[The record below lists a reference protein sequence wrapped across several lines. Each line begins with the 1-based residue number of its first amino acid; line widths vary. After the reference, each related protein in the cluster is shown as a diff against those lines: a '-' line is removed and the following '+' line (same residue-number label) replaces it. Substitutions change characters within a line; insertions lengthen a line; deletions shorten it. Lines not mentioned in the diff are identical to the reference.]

1 MADSESVATKIAKRR
16 LGSTSAKSLEK
27 QEDEKKV
34 KSSSIAESIASKRLA
49 KERALGVE
57 AIEGL
62 TFGLA
67 GELKGVAESLT
78 TDKTYSE
85 AREEYEAKR
94 RAFKKK
100 NPELADEAFLLE
112 TVASLPTGVGVAAG
126 LSKAGIKSLGK
137 IGAIEAGTYG
147 VATGDTFE
155 ERIGQGVVGGLAGF
169 GLGKL
174 VQVATRPTGIG
185 GLKTQADD
193 AATQASD
200 IDDIA
205 LQRSLD
211 EEKFIE
217 VDTPK
222 YTRKPL
228 RDAQTVGEFWEGTKS
243 AFKEFYNDKITGVSD
258 DIARRMPQVGLRFQR
273 ADETALRQINK
284 DLDGFAEQLVPVM
297 RIINENERVK
307 GVLLDYGAGRLGKID
322 DAMSFLRKDF
332 ANYMNETNLNA
343 LEEYLRYSARK
354 NDELNQK
361 VFGSIFQFPTYLHT
375 RNNAFTK
382 KLKDKGTSDKD
393 VEEIV
398 FTDRGREARSRGSYL
413 EEESKT
419 PVVSDYDNPLVSDM
433 QRIFQ
438 MEKFGQI
445 QRIFGVDIN
454 NTLKVKR
461 EIIRSQ
467 KEMAEDGVVVGD
479 KQLQAIGITP
489 TEFMDSFFNTLVRR
503 GISND
508 GADYAVKK
516 ITDAIIG
523 ANSAPHPLI
532 QAANSTA
539 YATTLAGPMSAV
551 LNIADIPLLGAK
563 YGGRAA
569 IEGFK
574 ALNPFKKVPNV
585 DLKKAGL
592 NNQTMGEFVN
602 TLNDEMRDGSQ
613 SFLKSLASSVR
624 KGTDLLMKGS
634 GFAAMDQIG
643 KKGVLRGV
651 LSSAVDDANAG
662 RLADN
667 WGFYFSKKELEL
679 IADQFKRHGADHT
692 KYTGKGGELAE
703 ELMFA
708 GLGQQQLISSAGRPA
723 AWARNPNLRP
733 LWALRGFV
741 VKQQALALREVVGNI
756 KAGKPEKAKE
766 FLGRY
771 ALYGAGGYAV
781 INEGR
786 QFVFGDGEVSAGGL
800 LRGYGDAW
808 ASLLTANT
816 LGLNDYQYGQI
827 QQNGFIP
834 TLILGMEPLATARAR
849 DIIGTTVDVIDQ
861 ERPPQALF
869 MEVSPAAKQISRM
882 LSNIG
887 EGTGN
892 VQLQQITDEALRQ
905 RNPES

>member
-1 MADSESVATKIAKRR
+1 MSEVDSVTKAILERR
-16 LGSTSAKSLEK
+16 LGKNVQPVVATEESDSE
-27 QEDEKKV
+27 V
-34 KSSSIAESIASKRLA
+34 KNAALRIINRRKTRSEGLA
-49 KERALGVE
+49 TE
-57 AIEGL
+57 AVQGL

-67 GELKGVAESLT
+67 DEFSSAMTALA

-85 AREEYEAKR
+85 AKEEYQAKR

-100 NPELADEAFLLE
+100 NPELADEALLLE
-112 TVASLPTGVGVAAG
+112 AVASIPTGSVIAKG
-126 LSKAGIKSLGK
+126 LSKAGIQSLGK
-137 IGAIEAGTYG
+137 IGAIEAGGYG
-147 VATGDTFE
+147 IATGDSFE
-155 ERIGQGVVGGLAGF
+155 ERLGQGVVGGLAGF
-169 GLGKL
+169 GVGKL
-174 VQVATRPTGIG
+174 VQAAVRPSTAG
-185 GLKTQADD
+185 GFKTQADN
-193 AATQASD
+193 ATTEASD

-205 LQRSLD
+205 LQRSIE

-228 RDAQTVGEFWEGTKS
+228 RDAQTVGEFWEGTKT

-258 DIARRMPQVGLRFQR
+258 DIARRMPQVGLRWQR
-273 ADETALRQINK
+273 SDETALRQINK
-284 DLDGFAEQLVPVM
+284 DIGEFADQLIPIM
-297 RIINENERVK
+297 RIINENKRVK

-322 DAMSFLRKDF
+322 DAISFLRKDF
-332 ANYMNETNLNA
+332 AEYMSEANLNA
-343 LEEYLRYSARK
+343 LEKYLRYSARK
-354 NDELNQK
+354 NNELNQK

-382 KLKDKGTSDKD
+382 KLRDKGTSDKD
-393 VEEIV
+393 IEEIV
-398 FTDRGREARSRGSYL
+398 FTDKGREARSRGSYL
-413 EEESKT
+413 KDEGAT
-419 PVVSDYDNPLVSDM
+419 LNVADYDNPLMSDM

-445 QRIFGVDIN
+445 QRIFGVDIKD
-454 NTLKVKR
+454 TLRVKR
-461 EIIRSQ
+461 EIVRSQ
-467 KEMAEDGVVVGD
+467 RERASAGEVVPD
-479 KQLQAIGITP
+479 EQLQAVGITP
-489 TEFMDSFFNTLVRR
+489 TEFMDSFFNTLVKR

-516 ITDAIIG
+516 ITDSIIG

-532 QAANSTA
+532 QAMNSAA

-563 YGGRAA
+563 YGGRAVL
-569 IEGFK
+569 EGFK
-574 ALNPFKKVPNV
+574 ALTPFKKIPSV

-592 NNQTMGEFVN
+592 DNQVMGEFTN
-602 TLNDEMRDGSQ
+602 ALNDEMRDGTQ
-613 SFLKSLASSVR
+613 GFLKSLASSVR
-624 KGTDLLMKGS
+624 KGTDLVMKGS

-756 KAGKPEKAKE
+756 KAGRPDKAKQ
-766 FLGRY
+766 FLARY

-786 QFVFGDGEVSAGGL
+786 QFVFGDGEVSASGL

-808 ASLLTANT
+808 ASLITANT

-834 TLILGMEPLATARAR
+834 TIIMGSIPLAASRAA
-849 DIIGTTVDVIDQ
+849 DIVSTTVDVIDQ
-861 ERPPQALF
+861 ERPPQALL

-887 EGTGN
+887 ESTGN

>member
-1 MADSESVATKIAKRR
+1 MADS
-16 LGSTSAKSLEK
+16 
-27 QEDEKKV
+27 D
-34 KSSSIAESIASKRLA
+34 SIADRIVARRAARAEGLA
-49 KERALGVE
+49 TE
-57 AIEGL
+57 AVQGL

-67 GELKGVAESLT
+67 DEASALVKSITSEET
-78 TDKTYSE
+78 YTDI
-85 AREEYEAKR
+85 RDEYVAKR

-185 GLKTQADD
+185 GLKTQTDN
-193 AATQASD
+193 AATQTSD

-205 LQRSLD
+205 LQRSIE

-258 DIARRMPQVGLRFQR
+258 DIARRMPQVGLRWQR
-273 ADETALRQINK
+273 SDESALRQINK
-284 DLDGFAEQLVPVM
+284 DIGEFADQLIPVM

-307 GVLLDYGAGRLGKID
+307 GALLDYGAGRLGKID
-322 DAMSFLRKDF
+322 DAVSFLRKDF
-332 ANYMNETNLNA
+332 AEYMSETNLNA

-375 RNNAFTK
+375 RNNALTK
-382 KLKDKGTSDKD
+382 GLKDKGTSDKD
-393 VEEIV
+393 IEEIV
-398 FTDRGREARSRGSYL
+398 FTDRGREARNRGSYL
-413 EEESKT
+413 TEEGKT
-419 PVVSDYDNPLVSDM
+419 PVVSDYDNPLMSDM

-445 QRIFGVDIN
+445 QRIFGVDIS
-454 NTLKVKR
+454 NTLKVKK

-467 KEMAEDGVVVGD
+467 REMAQGGKVVSD
-479 KQLQAIGITP
+479 KELQAVGITP
-489 TEFMDSFFNTLVRR
+489 TEFMDSFFNTLVKR

-508 GADYAVKK
+508 GADYAIKK
-516 ITDAIIG
+516 ITDSIIG

-532 QAANSTA
+532 QAMNSAA

-563 YGGRAA
+563 YGGRAVL
-569 IEGFK
+569 EGFK
-574 ALNPFKKVPNV
+574 ALTPFKKIPSI

-592 NNQTMGEFVN
+592 DNQVMGEFTN
-602 TLNDEMRDGSQ
+602 ALNDEMRDGTQ
-613 SFLKSLASSVR
+613 GFLKSLASSVR
-624 KGTDLLMKGS
+624 KGTDLVMKGS

-741 VKQQALALREVVGNI
+741 VKQQALALREVMGNI
-756 KAGKPEKAKE
+756 KAGKPEKAAQ

-771 ALYGAGGYAV
+771 ASYGAGGYAV

-786 QFVFGDGEVSAGGL
+786 QFIFGDGEASFNGL
-800 LRGYGDAW
+800 VRGYGDAW

-827 QQNGFIP
+827 KQNGLLYTFAE
-834 TLILGMEPLATARAR
+834 GMMPIAIDRPL
-849 DIIGTTVDVIDQ
+849 DIGKTVVEVLDE
-861 ERPPQALF
+861 ERPPQAIAQELPLF
-869 MEVSPAAKQISRM
+869 TQTARFAERGAEA
-882 LSNIG
+882 IG
-887 EGTGN
+887 ATTTQGLLE
-892 VQLQQITDEALRQ
+892 EALRK
-905 RNPES
+905 RNPNPN

>member
-1 MADSESVATKIAKRR
+1 MSELNLVKKRILERR
-16 LGSTSAKSLEK
+16 LGKNSQASVSS
-27 QEDEKKV
+27 KKNDDGI
-34 KSSSIAESIASKRLA
+34 KDAALRIASRREA
-49 KERALGVE
+49 RAEGLGLE
-57 AIEGL
+57 LTQGL

-67 GELKGVAESLT
+67 DEFTATMESLT
-78 TDKTYSE
+78 SDKTYSE
-85 AREEYEAKR
+85 AKEEYGAKR

-112 TVASLPTGVGVAAG
+112 AVASIPTGAGVAAG
-126 LSKAGIKSLGK
+126 LGKAGIKSLGK
-137 IGAIEAGTYG
+137 IGAIEAGGYG
-147 VATGDTFE
+147 VASGDTFE
-155 ERIGQGVVGGLAGF
+155 ERVGQGVVGGLAGF
-169 GLGKL
+169 GIGKL
-174 VQVATRPTGIG
+174 VQAATRPASMG
-185 GLKTQADD
+185 GLKTQADNTAND
-193 AATQASD
+193 ASD

-205 LQRSLD
+205 IQRALE

-217 VDTPK
+217 VDIPE
-222 YTRKPL
+222 YTRKSL
-228 RDAQTVGEFWEGTKS
+228 SEAQTVGEFWDS
-243 AFKEFYNDKITGVSD
+243 AKTAIRKFYDDKVTGVSD

-284 DLDGFAEQLVPVM
+284 DVGGFAEQLIPVM
-297 RIINENERVK
+297 RVINENERVK
-307 GVLLDYGAGRLGKID
+307 GALLDYGAGRLGNLD
-322 DAMSFLRKDF
+322 DAISFLRKDF
-332 ANYMNETNLNA
+332 AKQMSEENLNA
-343 LEEYLRYSARK
+343 LEKYLRYSARK
-354 NDELNQK
+354 NEELNQK

-382 KLKDKGTSDKD
+382 KLKDKGTSDRN

-398 FTDRGREARSRGSYL
+398 FTDRGREARNRGSYL
-413 EEESKT
+413 EEEGRT
-419 PVVSDYDNPLVSDM
+419 PIVSDYDNPLVSDM

-438 MEKFGQI
+438 MEKFGQV
-445 QRIFGVDIN
+445 QRIFGVDIKD
-454 NTLKVKR
+454 TLKIKR
-461 EIIRSQ
+461 EVVRSQ
-467 KEMAEDGVVVGD
+467 REMAGAGEVVND
-479 KQLQAIGITP
+479 SQLDAIGITP
-489 TEFMDSFFNTLVRR
+489 TEFMDSFFNTLLKR

-516 ITDAIIG
+516 ITDSIIG

-532 QAANSTA
+532 QAVNSTA
-539 YATTLAGPMSAV
+539 YATTLAGPLSAV
-551 LNIADIPLLGAK
+551 LNIADVPLLGAK
-563 YGGRAA
+563 YGGRAVL
-569 IEGFK
+569 EGFK
-574 ALNPFKKVPNV
+574 ALTPFKKVPDI

-592 NNQTMGEFVN
+592 DNQVMGEFTNV
-602 TLNDEMRDGSQ
+602 LNDEMRDGTQ
-613 SFLKSLASSVR
+613 GFLKSLASSVR
-624 KGTDLLMKGS
+624 KGTDLVMKGS

-643 KKGVLRGV
+643 KKGVLRGI
-651 LSSAVDDANAG
+651 LSSAVDDAGAG

-679 IADQFKRHGADHT
+679 IADQFKRHGVDHT

-703 ELMFA
+703 ELMFS

-741 VKQQALALREVVGNI
+741 IKQQALALREVVGNI
-756 KAGKPEKAKE
+756 KAGKPEKAKQ

-808 ASLLTANT
+808 ASLITANT

-827 QQNGFIP
+827 QQNGILP

-849 DIIGTTVDVIDQ
+849 DIIGTTAEVIDQ
-861 ERPPQALF
+861 ERPPQALVTELF
-869 MEVSPAAKQISRM
+869 PIVKQTSGM
-882 LSNIG
+882 LSNLAEATG
-887 EGTGN
+887 ET
-892 VQLQQITDEALRQ
+892 QLKSVTDEILRK
-905 RNPES
+905 RNLNPN

>member
-1 MADSESVATKIAKRR
+1 MSEE
-16 LGSTSAKSLEK
+16 KSLARQIAELRAGTKSVEK
-27 QEDEKKV
+27 QEAPLTQTK
-34 KSSSIAESIASKRLA
+34 KSSAIARQIV
-49 KERALGVE
+49 ERQRARTEGLGQE
-57 AIEGL
+57 LIEGL
-62 TFGLA
+62 TFGFA
-67 GELKGVAESLT
+67 GEISSAIEAAT
-78 TDKTYSE
+78 TDKTYKE
-85 AREEYEAKR
+85 AKERYEAKR
-94 RAFKKK
+94 RLFKQK
-100 NPELADEAFLLE
+100 NPDLADEAFLLE
-112 TVASLPTGVGVAAG
+112 AVASIPTGVGLAKG
-126 LSKAGIKSLGK
+126 LGKVGIESLGT
-137 IGAIEAGTYG
+137 IGAIEAGAYG
-147 VATGDTFE
+147 VGSGETFE
-155 ERIGQGVVGGLAGF
+155 ERAILGGVGALAGYS
-169 GLGKL
+169 LGAA
-174 VQVATRPTGIG
+174 VQAAIRPASAG

-193 AATQASD
+193 AATEASD

-322 DAMSFLRKDF
+322 DAISFLRKDF
-332 ANYMNETNLNA
+332 AEYMSKENIDA
-343 LEEYLRYSARK
+343 LEQYLRYSARK

-382 KLKDKGTSDKD
+382 KLKDKGTSDRD

-413 EEESKT
+413 EEEGKT

-454 NTLKVKR
+454 DTLKVKR

-479 KQLQAIGITP
+479 EQLQAIGITP

-786 QFVFGDGEVSAGGL
+786 QFVFGDGEVSASGL

-861 ERPPQALF
+861 ERPAQALF
-869 MEVSPAAKQISRM
+869 MEVSPAAKQVSRM

>member
-1 MADSESVATKIAKRR
+1 MENSD
-16 LGSTSAKSLEK
+16 
-27 QEDEKKV
+27 
-34 KSSSIAESIASKRLA
+34 SIADRIVARRAARAKGLA
-49 KERALGVE
+49 TE
-57 AIEGL
+57 AVQGL

-67 GELKGVAESLT
+67 DEVTALAKSIGSEET
-78 TDKTYSE
+78 YTDIQD
-85 AREEYEAKR
+85 EYLAKR

-112 TVASLPTGVGVAAG
+112 AVASIPTGASVAAG
-126 LSKAGIKSLGK
+126 LGKAGIKSLGK
-137 IGAIEAGTYG
+137 IGAIEAGGYG
-147 VATGDTFE
+147 VASGDTFE
-155 ERIGQGVVGGLAGF
+155 ERVGQGVVGGLAGF
-169 GLGKL
+169 GIGKL
-174 VQVATRPTGIG
+174 VQAATRPASMG
-185 GLKTQADD
+185 GLKTQADNTAND
-193 AATQASD
+193 ASD

-205 LQRSLD
+205 IQRALE

-217 VDTPK
+217 VDIPE

-228 RDAQTVGEFWEGTKS
+228 SEAQTVGEFWDS
-243 AFKEFYNDKITGVSD
+243 AKTAIRKFYDDKVTGVSD

-284 DLDGFAEQLVPVM
+284 DVGGFAEQLIPVM
-297 RIINENERVK
+297 RVINENERVK

-322 DAMSFLRKDF
+322 EAISFLRKDF
-332 ANYMNETNLNA
+332 AKQMSEENLNA

-354 NDELNQK
+354 NEELNQK

-398 FTDRGREARSRGSYL
+398 FTDRGREARNRGSYL
-413 EEESKT
+413 EEEGRT
-419 PVVSDYDNPLVSDM
+419 PIVSDYDNPLVSDM

-438 MEKFGQI
+438 MEKFGQV
-445 QRIFGVDIN
+445 QRIFGVDIKD
-454 NTLKVKR
+454 TLKIKKEVV
-461 EIIRSQ
+461 RSQ
-467 KEMAEDGVVVGD
+467 REMAGAGEVVND
-479 KQLQAIGITP
+479 SQLDAIGITP
-489 TEFMDSFFNTLVRR
+489 TEFMDSFFNTLLKR

-516 ITDAIIG
+516 ITDSIIG

-532 QAANSTA
+532 QAVNSTA
-539 YATTLAGPMSAV
+539 YATTLAGPLSAV
-551 LNIADIPLLGAK
+551 LNIADVPLLGAK
-563 YGGRAA
+563 YGGRAVL
-569 IEGFK
+569 EGFK
-574 ALNPFKKVPNV
+574 ALTPFKKVPDI

-592 NNQTMGEFVN
+592 DNQVMGEFTNV
-602 TLNDEMRDGSQ
+602 LNDEMRDGTQ
-613 SFLKSLASSVR
+613 GFLKSLASSVR
-624 KGTDLLMKGS
+624 KGTDLVMKGS

-643 KKGVLRGV
+643 KKGVLRGI
-651 LSSAVDDANAG
+651 LSSAVDDAGAG

-679 IADQFKRHGADHT
+679 IADQFKRHGVDHT

-703 ELMFA
+703 ELMFS

-741 VKQQALALREVVGNI
+741 IKQQALALREVVGNI
-756 KAGKPEKAKE
+756 KAGKPEKAKQ

-808 ASLLTANT
+808 ASLITANT

-827 QQNGFIP
+827 KQNGILP

-849 DIIGTTVDVIDQ
+849 DIIGTVAEVIDQ
-861 ERPPQALF
+861 ERPPQALVTELF
-869 MEVSPAAKQISRM
+869 PIVDQTSGM
-882 LSNIG
+882 LSNLAEATG
-887 EGTGN
+887 ET
-892 VQLQQITDEALRQ
+892 QLKSVTDEILRK
-905 RNPES
+905 RNLNPN

>member
-1 MADSESVATKIAKRR
+1 MANSTSVADRIAKRR
-16 LGSTSAKSLEK
+16 LKIDPEKSLEK
-27 QEDEKKV
+27 KITP
-34 KSSSIAESIASKRLA
+34 SSIADRIVSRRL
-49 KERALGVE
+49 EREKSLGAEFV
-57 AIEGL
+57 EGL

-67 GELKGVAESLT
+67 GELKGVAESLA

-85 AREEYEAKR
+85 VREEYEANR

-112 TVASLPTGVGVAAG
+112 AVASIPTGAGVAAG
-126 LSKAGIKSLGK
+126 LGKAGIKSLGK
-137 IGAIEAGTYG
+137 IGAIEAGGYG
-147 VATGDTFE
+147 IATGDTFE
-155 ERIGQGVVGGLAGF
+155 ERVGQGVVGGLAGF
-169 GLGKL
+169 GIGKL
-174 VQVATRPTGIG
+174 VQAATRPASMG
-185 GLKTQADD
+185 GLKTQADNTAND
-193 AATQASD
+193 ASD

-205 LQRSLD
+205 IQRAFE

-217 VDTPK
+217 VDIPE

-228 RDAQTVGEFWEGTKS
+228 SEAQTVGEFWDS
-243 AFKEFYNDKITGVSD
+243 AKTAIRKFYDDKITGVSD

-284 DLDGFAEQLVPVM
+284 DIGEFAEQLIPVM
-297 RIINENERVK
+297 RIINENERIK
-307 GVLLDYGAGRLGKID
+307 GALLDYGAGRLGKID
-322 DAMSFLRKDF
+322 DAISFLKKDF
-332 ANYMNETNLNA
+332 AKHMSEENLSA
-343 LEEYLRYSARK
+343 LEKYLRYSARK
-354 NDELNQK
+354 NEELNQK

-382 KLKDKGTSDKD
+382 KLKDKGTSDRD

-398 FTDRGREARSRGSYL
+398 FTDRGREARNRGSYL
-413 EEESKT
+413 EEEGKT
-419 PVVSDYDNPLVSDM
+419 PIVSDYDNPLVSDM

-438 MEKFGQI
+438 MEKFGQV
-445 QRIFGVDIN
+445 QRIFGVDIKD
-454 NTLKVKR
+454 TLKIKKEVV
-461 EIIRSQ
+461 RSQ
-467 KEMAEDGVVVGD
+467 RERASAGEVVND
-479 KQLQAIGITP
+479 KQLDAIGITP
-489 TEFMDSFFNTLVRR
+489 TEFMDSFFNTLLKR

-516 ITDAIIG
+516 ITDSIIG

-532 QAANSTA
+532 QAANSAA
-539 YATTLAGPMSAV
+539 YATTLAGPLSAV

-569 IEGFK
+569 LEGFK
-574 ALNPFKKVPNV
+574 ALSPFKKIPDI

-592 NNQTMGEFVN
+592 DNQVMGEFTNV
-602 TLNDEMRDGSQ
+602 LNDEMRDGTQ
-613 SFLKSLASSVR
+613 GFLKSLAGSVR

-634 GFAAMDQIG
+634 GFAAMDQVG
-643 KKGVLRGV
+643 KKGVLRGI
-651 LSSAVDDANAG
+651 LSSAVDDAGAG

-667 WGFYFSKKELEL
+667 WGFYFNKKELEL
-679 IADQFKRHGADHT
+679 IADQFKRHGADHS
-692 KYTGKGGELAE
+692 KYTGRGGELAE

-766 FLGRY
+766 FLARY

-827 QQNGFIP
+827 KQNGILP

-849 DIIGTTVDVIDQ
+849 DIIGTTTEVIDQ
-861 ERPPQALF
+861 ERPPQALVTELF
-869 MEVSPAAKQISRM
+869 PVIKQTSGM
-882 LSNIG
+882 LSNLAEATG
-887 EGTGN
+887 ET
-892 VQLQQITDEALRQ
+892 QLKQVTDEILRK
-905 RNPES
+905 RNTNPN

>member
-1 MADSESVATKIAKRR
+1 MADS
-16 LGSTSAKSLEK
+16 
-27 QEDEKKV
+27 D
-34 KSSSIAESIASKRLA
+34 SIADRIVARRAARAKGLA
-49 KERALGVE
+49 RE
-57 AIEGL
+57 AVQGL

-67 GELKGVAESLT
+67 DEVTALAKSMTSE
-78 TDKTYSE
+78 KTYTDI
-85 AREEYEAKR
+85 RDEYVANR

-112 TVASLPTGVGVAAG
+112 AVASIPTGGALAKG
-126 LSKAGIKSLGK
+126 LGKAGIKSLGK
-137 IGAIEAGTYG
+137 IGAIEAGGYG
-147 VATGDTFE
+147 VASGDTIE
-155 ERIGQGVVGGLAGF
+155 ERLGQGAIGGLAGF
-169 GLGKL
+169 GVGKL
-174 VQVATRPTGIG
+174 IQAATRPASLG
-185 GLKTQADD
+185 GLKTRTDD
-193 AATQASD
+193 VATETSD

-205 LQRSLD
+205 LQRSIE

-217 VDTPK
+217 VDIPR

-228 RDAQTVGEFWEGTKS
+228 SEAQTVGEFWEGTKN
-243 AFKEFYNDKITGVSD
+243 AFKDFYNDKITGVSD
-258 DIARRMPQVGLRFQR
+258 DIARRMPQVGLRWQR
-273 ADETALRQINK
+273 SDESALREINK
-284 DLDGFAEQLVPVM
+284 KIGGFAEQLIPVM

-307 GVLLDYGAGRLGKID
+307 GALLDYGAGRLGKID
-322 DAMSFLRKDF
+322 DAISFLRKDF
-332 ANYMNETNLNA
+332 AEYMSKENLDA
-343 LEEYLRYSARK
+343 LEQYLRFSANK

-361 VFGSIFQFPTYLHT
+361 VFGSIFPFDTYLHT

-393 VEEIV
+393 IEEIV
-398 FTDRGREARSRGSYL
+398 FTDRGREARNRGSYL
-413 EEESKT
+413 TDEGKT
-419 PVVSDYDNPLVSDM
+419 PVVSDYDNPLMSDM

-445 QRIFGVDIN
+445 QRIFGVDISD
-454 NTLKVKR
+454 TLKVKR
-461 EIIRSQ
+461 EIVRSQ
-467 KEMAEDGVVVGD
+467 REMAQGGKVVTD
-479 KQLQAIGITP
+479 EQLKAVGITP
-489 TEFMDSFFNTLVRR
+489 TEFMDSFFNTLVKR

-516 ITDAIIG
+516 ITDSIIG

-532 QAANSTA
+532 QAINSAA

-563 YGGRAA
+563 YGGRAVL
-569 IEGFK
+569 EGFK
-574 ALNPFKKVPNV
+574 ALTPFKKIPDI

-592 NNQTMGEFVN
+592 DNQVMGEFTN
-602 TLNDEMRDGSQ
+602 ALNDEMRDGTQ
-613 SFLKSLASSVR
+613 GFLKSLASSVR
-624 KGTDLLMKGS
+624 KGTDLVMKGS

-651 LSSAVDDANAG
+651 LSSAVEDANAG

-756 KAGKPEKAKE
+756 KAGRPDKAKE
-766 FLGRY
+766 FLARY

-834 TLILGMEPLATARAR
+834 TIIMGTIPLAASRAADVIQTTAE
-849 DIIGTTVDVIDQ
+849 VIDQ
-861 ERPPQALF
+861 KRPPQALL
-869 MEVSPAAKQISRM
+869 MEVSPAAKQISKM
-882 LSNIG
+882 LSNLS

-892 VQLQQITDEALRQ
+892 VQLQEITDEALRQ
-905 RNPES
+905 KNPEP

>member
-1 MADSESVATKIAKRR
+1 M
-16 LGSTSAKSLEK
+16 
-27 QEDEKKV
+27 
-34 KSSSIAESIASKRLA
+34 
-49 KERALGVE
+49 
-57 AIEGL
+57 
-62 TFGLA
+62 
-67 GELKGVAESLT
+67 
-78 TDKTYSE
+78 
-85 AREEYEAKR
+85 
-94 RAFKKK
+94 
-100 NPELADEAFLLE
+100 
-112 TVASLPTGVGVAAG
+112 
-126 LSKAGIKSLGK
+126 
-137 IGAIEAGTYG
+137 
-147 VATGDTFE
+147 
-155 ERIGQGVVGGLAGF
+155 
-169 GLGKL
+169 
-174 VQVATRPTGIG
+174 
-185 GLKTQADD
+185 
-193 AATQASD
+193 
-200 IDDIA
+200 
-205 LQRSLD
+205 
-211 EEKFIE
+211 
-217 VDTPK
+217 
-222 YTRKPL
+222 
-228 RDAQTVGEFWEGTKS
+228 RDAQTVGEFWEGTKT

-258 DIARRMPQVGLRFQR
+258 DIARRMPQVGFRWQR
-273 ADETALRQINK
+273 SDETALRQINK
-284 DLDGFAEQLVPVM
+284 ELGGFADQLIPVM

-307 GVLLDYGAGRLGKID
+307 GALLDYGAGRLGKID
-322 DAMSFLRKDF
+322 NAVSFLRKDF
-332 ANYMNETNLNA
+332 AEYMSEANLDA
-343 LEEYLRYSARK
+343 LEKYLRYSARK

-393 VEEIV
+393 IEEIV

-413 EEESKT
+413 EEEGAT
-419 PVVSDYDNPLVSDM
+419 PNVADYDNPLMSDM

-438 MEKFGQI
+438 MKKFGQI
-445 QRIFGVDIN
+445 QRIFGVDIKD
-454 NTLKVKR
+454 TLRVKK
-461 EIIRSQ
+461 EIVRSQ
-467 KEMAEDGVVVGD
+467 RERAGAGEVVGD
-479 KQLQAIGITP
+479 EQLQTVGITP
-489 TEFMDSFFNTLVRR
+489 TEFMDTFFNTLVKR

-516 ITDAIIG
+516 ITDSIIG

-532 QAANSTA
+532 QAMNSAA

-551 LNIADIPLLGAK
+551 LNVADIPLLGAK
-563 YGGRAA
+563 YGGRAVL
-569 IEGFK
+569 EGFK
-574 ALNPFKKVPNV
+574 ALTPFKKIPDI

-592 NNQTMGEFVN
+592 DNQVMGEFTN
-602 TLNDEMRDGSQ
+602 ALNDEMRDGTQ
-613 SFLKSLASSVR
+613 GFLKSLASSVR
-624 KGTDLLMKGS
+624 KGTDLVMKGS
-634 GFAAMDQIG
+634 GFSAMDQIG

-651 LSSAVDDANAG
+651 LSSAVEDAGAG

-756 KAGKPEKAKE
+756 KAGRPDKAKQ
-766 FLGRY
+766 FLARY

-808 ASLLTANT
+808 ASLITANT

-834 TLILGMEPLATARAR
+834 TIIMGMEPLATARAR
-849 DIIGTTVDVIDQ
+849 DILTTTVEVIDQ
-861 ERPPQALF
+861 ERPIQALG
-869 MEVSPAAKQISRM
+869 MEISPAAKQINRM
-882 LSNIG
+882 LSNIAG
-887 EGTGN
+887 VSGN
-892 VQLQQITDEALRQ
+892 TQLQEITEEAGRQ

>member
-1 MADSESVATKIAKRR
+1 MSQVDLATKAILKRRLGNNAQVSTLPKEDDANIKDVALRIAKRR
-16 LGSTSAKSLEK
+16 EAK
-27 QEDEKKV
+27 
-34 KSSSIAESIASKRLA
+34 A
-49 KERALGVE
+49 
-57 AIEGL
+57 EGL
-62 TFGLA
+62 ALEAVQGLTLGLA
-67 GELKGVAESLT
+67 DEVSSALT
-78 TDKTYSE
+78 ALSTDKTYSE
-85 AREEYEAKR
+85 AKKEYDAKR

-100 NPELADEAFLLE
+100 NPELADEALLLE
-112 TVASLPTGVGVAAG
+112 AVASIPTGGALAKG
-126 LSKAGIKSLGK
+126 LGKAGIKSLGK

-155 ERIGQGVVGGLAGF
+155 ERLGQGVAGGLVGF
-169 GLGKL
+169 GVGKL
-174 VQVATRPTGIG
+174 VQSAVRPASG
-185 GLKTQADD
+185 GGFKTQADN
-193 AATQASD
+193 AATEASD

-205 LQRSLD
+205 LQRSIE

-228 RDAQTVGEFWEGTKS
+228 RDAQTVGEFWEGTKT

-258 DIARRMPQVGLRFQR
+258 DIARRMPQVGFRWQR
-273 ADETALRQINK
+273 SDETALRQINK
-284 DLDGFAEQLVPVM
+284 DIGGFADQLIPVM
-297 RIINENERVK
+297 RIINENERIK
-307 GVLLDYGAGRLGKID
+307 GALLDYGAGRLGKID
-322 DAMSFLRKDF
+322 DAISFLRKDF
-332 ANYMNETNLNA
+332 AKHMSEENLNA

-393 VEEIV
+393 IEEIV
-398 FTDRGREARSRGSYL
+398 FTDKGREARSRGSYL
-413 EEESKT
+413 EEGGAT
-419 PVVSDYDNPLVSDM
+419 PNVADYDNPLMSDM

-438 MEKFGQI
+438 MEKFGQV
-445 QRIFGVDIN
+445 QRIFGVDIKD
-454 NTLKVKR
+454 TLRVKR
-461 EIIRSQ
+461 EVVRSQ
-467 KEMAEDGVVVGD
+467 REQAGAGEVVSD
-479 KQLQAIGITP
+479 KQLQSVGITP
-489 TEFMDSFFNTLVRR
+489 TEFMDSFFNTLVKR

-516 ITDAIIG
+516 ITDSIIG

-532 QAANSTA
+532 QAVNSAA

-563 YGGRAA
+563 YGGRAVL
-569 IEGFK
+569 EGFK
-574 ALNPFKKVPNV
+574 ALTPFKKIPSV

-592 NNQTMGEFVN
+592 DNQVMGEFTN
-602 TLNDEMRDGSQ
+602 ALNDEMRDGTQ
-613 SFLKSLASSVR
+613 GFLKSLASSVR
-624 KGTDLLMKGS
+624 KGTDLVMKGS

-692 KYTGKGGELAE
+692 KYSGKGGELAE

-756 KAGKPEKAKE
+756 KAGRTDKAKQ

-786 QFVFGDGEVSAGGL
+786 QFIFGDGEVSAGGL

-827 QQNGFIP
+827 QQNGLIP
-834 TLILGMEPLATARAR
+834 TIIMGMEPLATARAR
-849 DIIGTTVDVIDQ
+849 DIISTTVDVIDQ
-861 ERPPQALF
+861 ERPPQALL
-869 MEVSPAAKQISRM
+869 MEVSPAVNQMTKM

-887 EGTGN
+887 EGTDN
-892 VQLQQITDEALRQ
+892 VQLQQITDEALRKS
-905 RNPES
+905 NPES